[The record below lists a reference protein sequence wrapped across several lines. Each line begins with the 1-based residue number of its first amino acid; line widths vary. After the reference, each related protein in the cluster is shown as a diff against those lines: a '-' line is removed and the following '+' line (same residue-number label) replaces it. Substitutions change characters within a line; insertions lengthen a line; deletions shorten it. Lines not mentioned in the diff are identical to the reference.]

1 MGVSAAAGESSLIA
15 SARAG
20 DGAAFD
26 HLIGP
31 LIEPAYRLA
40 VVMLR
45 STDEAH
51 DAVQEATFKAWRK
64 LDQLHAESPLRPWF
78 FTIVANQCRSVRRS
92 PWWSVRRVPAVESE
106 REFRT
111 DVVDA
116 QLDLNRGLSELTA
129 ADRTVLF
136 LFFYLDLPLV
146 EVATIIGVSPQAAK
160 SRVHRAVVKLRLR
173 MEDAQL

>member
-1 MGVSAAAGESSLIA
+1 MGVSLAAGESSLIA

-26 HLIGP
+26 RLIGP
-31 LIEPAYRLA
+31 LIEPAYKLA
-40 VVMLR
+40 IVMLR

-51 DAVQEATFKAWRK
+51 DAVQEATFKAWRN
-64 LDQLHAESPLRPWF
+64 LGQLHADSPLRPWF
-78 FTIVANQCRSVRRS
+78 FAILANHCRSVRCS
-92 PWWSVRRVPAVESE
+92 PWWSVRRVQAVERE
-106 REFRT
+106 HEFRS

-129 ADRTVLF
+129 ADRTALF

-146 EVATIIGVSPQAAK
+146 EVARPRRPSPACTVQ
-160 SRVHRAVVKLRLR
+160 
-173 MEDAQL
+173 